1 MSQMKSRRELA
12 LLATG
17 GVIATGLIAAGT
29 QPALAEHQPDM
40 GRARASLNDAIQ
52 FLRTASDDKG
62 GHKVNAIHLI
72 EQAIAEVNAGIEFA
86 NHH

>member
-17 GVIATGLIAAGT
+17 GVIAAGVIAGAG
-29 QPALAEHQPDM
+29 PALAERQPTM
-40 GRARASLNDAIQ
+40 VRARASLNDALE
-52 FLRTASDDKG
+52 FLRRAADDKG
-62 GHKVNAIHLI
+62 GHKINAMHLI

-86 NHH
+86 NTH